1 MEKKLKKLFS
11 ALVCT
16 IIFITNVNL
25 SYAQQDTV
33 LVDNKEV
40 SISQL
45 TNNSILV
52 NAEDER
58 AIIKVTTNGDITRTD
73 VYDLEN
79 HENYYFI
86 RNDKTN
92 TLYSSLTGKTIKID
106 TVQTEILQKNSFL
119 SMLRS
124 VAKGDKYIKTVR
136 ISTRTLSNLMNVVT
150 VASLI
155 AAVVASGGGTI
166 VIPVIKYFLSGATS
180 ATISFLLNNND
191 YLVWDIYEVD
201 TSTVKGGKRYYYRME
216 KVKNLRFE

>member
-1 MEKKLKKLFS
+1 MPVAWVSIGIRCPENQFGSRRITETKVIASPAPTKNLPTRPEPTESAMASNNWPITIRAAPPVIIAQAWMTHLNGSFEDTEYQSPEKKKRTGLMILLGAVSLVLIALLIAGGYLFS
-11 ALVCT
+11 LA
-16 IIFITNVNL
+16 
-25 SYAQQDTV
+25 
-33 LVDNKEV
+33 
-40 SISQL
+40 
-45 TNNSILV
+45 
-52 NAEDER
+52 
-58 AIIKVTTNGDITRTD
+58 
-73 VYDLEN
+73 
-79 HENYYFI
+79 
-86 RNDKTN
+86 
-92 TLYSSLTGKTIKID
+92 
-106 TVQTEILQKNSFL
+106 
-119 SMLRS
+119 RS
-124 VAKGDKYIKTVR
+124 IKTVR

>member
-1 MEKKLKKLFS
+1 M
-11 ALVCT
+11 
-16 IIFITNVNL
+16 
-25 SYAQQDTV
+25 
-33 LVDNKEV
+33 
-40 SISQL
+40 
-45 TNNSILV
+45 
-52 NAEDER
+52 
-58 AIIKVTTNGDITRTD
+58 
-73 VYDLEN
+73 YDLEN

>member
-33 LVDNKEV
+33 VVDNKEV